1 MYVWMCVSICARVCV
16 DLRRPRG
23 TIRIIVNAI
32 RGKWNGGARH
42 VGAGKG
48 NIPSANAV
56 GAGDVCIPYVIVSG
70 GVHVL
75 AIQLLG
81 LESPAKIEELTLLR
95 PIHGNL

>member
-23 TIRIIVNAI
+23 KIQIIVDAT
-32 RGKWNGGARH
+32 RGTWNGGARH
-42 VGAGKG
+42 EGAGKG

-56 GAGDVCIPYVIVSG
+56 GAGDVCIPYVIVIG